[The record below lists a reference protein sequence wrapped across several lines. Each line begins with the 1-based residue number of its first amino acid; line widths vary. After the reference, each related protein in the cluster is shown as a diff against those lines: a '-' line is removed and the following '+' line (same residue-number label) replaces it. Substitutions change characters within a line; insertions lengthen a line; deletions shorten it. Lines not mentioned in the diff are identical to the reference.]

1 MTVPEEKSEAGR
13 ASRPWVKVGLIG
25 LALHLVLFVYPVLRI
40 SAWLELSLLT
50 WSLLLLVVTSSQLI
64 ARGVLRNPKTGISR
78 VIRQALDF
86 VLGVSPILV
95 VATLLA
101 ELLIWFDLLSE
112 SIAAW
117 VVIGCLIVGGARGLY
132 AALIPMVR
140 RIELEYPQLR
150 EPLSLVQITDV
161 HIGSR
166 NQAFLERIVDRVAEL
181 KPDILCITGDLIDQK
196 GVQQSVLSCFSEL
209 TMPIYFVIGN
219 HERYED
225 LQDILTRL
233 GKVGVQ
239 TLRNTSCW
247 FRPDVQIVGIDDKD
261 DSQQV
266 EKQLRQIQI
275 SSTVFTLLLYH
286 RPEGLVAAAH
296 AGIQLM
302 LSGHTHN
309 GQIFPFN
316 VLVAKVFEYVEG
328 LFSYHGTHLYVSQ
341 GTGTWGPVLR
351 LGTRAEITW
360 FELKP
365 AS

>member
-1 MTVPEEKSEAGR
+1 MTVAEEKPAEGR
-13 ASRPWVKVGLIG
+13 PSRSWVWVGLIG

-40 SAWLELSLLT
+40 SAWLELPLVI

-78 VIRQALDF
+78 LIRQALDF
-86 VLGVSPILV
+86 VLGVSPIFV
-95 VATLLA
+95 AATLVA
-101 ELLIWFDLLSE
+101 EVVIFFSLLSE
-112 SIAAW
+112 SIVAW
-117 VVIGCLIVGGARGLY
+117 VVIGCLIVGGCRGLY

-140 RIELEYPQLR
+140 RIELGYPQLR

-166 NQAFLERIVDRVAEL
+166 SQAFLERIVDRVAEL

-209 TMPIYFVIGN
+209 AMPIYFVIGN
-219 HERYED
+219 HEGYED
-225 LQDILTRL
+225 LEDILTRL

-239 TLRNTSCW
+239 PLRNTSSW
-247 FRPDVQIVGIDDKD
+247 FRPDVQVVGIDDKD

-266 EKQLRQIQI
+266 ENQLREIEI
-275 SSTVFTLLLYH
+275 SPTVFTLLLYH
-286 RPEGLVAAAH
+286 RPQGLVPAAR

-316 VLVAKVFEYVEG
+316 VLVAKVFDYVEG

-351 LGTRAEITW
+351 IGTRAEITW

-365 AS
+365 VS